1 MAARHGILDE
11 LAAAVPGLAVLSEPE
26 ATEPYRH
33 DETRFVPAGRPMAVV
48 FPTSTAEVSAVVRLA
63 ARHGVPLVPR
73 GAGTGLSGGAMAV
86 DDAISVVLTRMDR
99 ILEISPDD
107 LLVVTQPGVIN
118 AALGDAVAAHGLFY
132 PPDPASYETCTIGG
146 NLAENAGGLRCVKYG
161 ITRDYVLGLE
171 VVLADGEV
179 VRTGGRN
186 AKDVMGY
193 DLTHLFVGSEGS
205 LGIITEATLRL
216 LPQPA
221 PKLTLLA
228 SFDSVTA
235 AGRAVSRMTSAG
247 LVPVTLE
254 LMDAF
259 TVRSVEAG
267 LQLGLDVDAAAMLM
281 IESDAGGS
289 AAEQELDAAEAA
301 CRWADAR
308 SLARSADA
316 MQADRL
322 REARR
327 RAHWA
332 LEQAGVARMEDIGVP
347 RSRIA
352 ALLAAIEEA
361 SARHGLRV
369 GVFGHAGDGNFHP
382 TFVMDRDD
390 PDAAARIDAVRA
402 DLFAAVLALG
412 GTISGEHGTGL
423 VKRGYLVAQRGERA
437 VAAMRAIKQA
447 LDPQG
452 ILNPGKVLP
461 D

>member
-1 MAARHGILDE
+1 M
-11 LAAAVPGLAVLSEPE
+11 
-26 ATEPYRH
+26 
-33 DETRFVPAGRPMAVV
+33 
-48 FPTSTAEVSAVVRLA
+48 
-63 ARHGVPLVPR
+63 
-73 GAGTGLSGGAMAV
+73 
-86 DDAISVVLTRMDR
+86 
-99 ILEISPDD
+99 
-107 LLVVTQPGVIN
+107 
-118 AALGDAVAAHGLFY
+118 
-132 PPDPASYETCTIGG
+132 
-146 NLAENAGGLRCVKYG
+146 KYG

-179 VRTGGRN
+179 IRTGGRN

-228 SFDSVTA
+228 TFDSVTD
-235 AGRAVSRMTSAG
+235 AGEAVSRMTSAG

-254 LMDAF
+254 LMDGF
-259 TVRSVEAG
+259 TIRAVEAG

-301 CRWADAR
+301 CHAAGAR
-308 SLARSADA
+308 SVVRSADPA
-316 MQADRL
+316 QADEL

-332 LEQAGVARMEDIGVP
+332 LGQAGVARMEDIGVP
-347 RSRIA
+347 RSRVA
-352 ALLAAIEEA
+352 PLLAAIEEA
-361 SARHGLRV
+361 STRHGLRV

-390 PDAAARIDAVRA
+390 PTAEARIDAVRA

-412 GTISGEHGTGL
+412 GTISGEHGTGV

-437 VAAMRAIKQA
+437 VVAMRAIKQA